1 MSLPIRTF
9 QSFYI
14 CLPDWCLL
22 QNEETMG
29 KGSWYSHRY
38 IHIHT
43 HAPLCTYRA
52 DCWMKSTPV
61 HNFFLEGSDQPITCS
76 NWQQYNKVHTEIIWS
91 NGFYLLICFQSHI
104 WTNLTLLLSQAF
116 VTAHLTHTH
125 TQIFK
130 SPWTKFLTGF
140 SAGKNHTLSNWF
152 VFIWDTML
160 LLMEYFFLCRN
171 VEIRHLLYW
180 HF

>member
-1 MSLPIRTF
+1 MHVSTIIVPLYSVSSYANIPVF
-9 QSFYI
+9 
-14 CLPDWCLL
+14 LHPDWCLL

-43 HAPLCTYRA
+43 HTRMCTYRA

-76 NWQQYNKVHTEIIWS
+76 NWQQCNKVHAKIIWS
-91 NGFYLLICFQSHI
+91 NGFCLLICFQSHI

-116 VTAHLTHTH
+116 VTAHLT
-125 TQIFK
+125 
-130 SPWTKFLTGF
+130 GF

-152 VFIWDTML
+152 VFILDTML

-171 VEIRHLLYW
+171 LEIRHLLYW